1 MNKNSTVLVLDGET
15 RAALALVRS
24 LGRAGL
30 RVIVASEYS
39 QSLSGTSRFCYNT
52 AVYPSPFDNIQQFV
66 ETISDLIV
74 KENVGVLI
82 PITDATACATLKY
95 QSKLSSLTIIP
106 MVSFETYWNASDK
119 ISLLKTAAQLNIPFP
134 STTFIDPLSG
144 QSIEEHL
151 STLPFPL
158 IVKPRASI
166 LYSGNKM
173 KKTGVRFASNKE
185 ELIQIISSDE
195 SFTVPYMLQ
204 EVITGD
210 GIGIFAF
217 CSKGEILSVF
227 SHRRIREKPP
237 YGGVSVV
244 CESTQPDPIALESS
258 RKLLKELNWS
268 GVAMVEFKRD
278 LKKNNTPILME
289 INARFWGSLQLAIDA
304 GINFPLYLY
313 NLSQKDNIPKVN
325 AFKPARS
332 RWLLGDLD
340 HLIIR
345 LKTPMNHPRYPQSWI
360 NKLHAI
366 IIFFMEFLKGS
377 KIEELRYNDV
387 KPFWYAIKQWV
398 KSDQH

>member
-1 MNKNSTVLVLDGET
+1 MNNNTTVLVLDGET
-15 RAALALVRS
+15 RAALAVVRS
-24 LGRAGL
+24 LGRARL

-39 QSLSGTSRFCYNT
+39 QSLSGTSRFCCRT
-52 AVYPSPFDNIQQFV
+52 AVYPSPFDDIQQFV
-66 ETISDLIV
+66 ETISDLII
-74 KENVGVLI
+74 KENIGVLI
-82 PITDATACATLKY
+82 PVTDATVCATLKY
-95 QSKLSSLTIIP
+95 QSKLSNLTIIP
-106 MVSFETYWNASDK
+106 LVSFETYWNASDK
-119 ISLLKTAAQLNIPFP
+119 ISLMKTAAQLNIPFP
-134 STTFIDPLSG
+134 LTTFIDPSSG
-144 QSIEEHL
+144 QSIDEHL
-151 STLPFPL
+151 STLSFPL

-185 ELIQIISSDE
+185 ELNQIISSDE

-210 GIGIFAF
+210 GIGIFVF
-217 CSKGEILSVF
+217 CNKGKILSVF

-244 CESTQPDPIALESS
+244 CESTQPDPIALDAS

-278 LKKNNTPILME
+278 ISKNNAPVLME

-304 GINFPLYLY
+304 GVNFPLYLY
-313 NLSQKDNIPKVN
+313 NLSQKDDIPKDN
-325 AFKPARS
+325 TFKPARS

-345 LKTPMNHPRYPQSWI
+345 LKTPMNHSRYPQSLK

-387 KPFWYAIKQWV
+387 KPFWYAVKQWI
-398 KSDQH
+398 KSDPH